1 MTFCEF
7 VEVTECKISSL
18 KISFKSK
25 NNSAYYFTEEGV
37 YRYSNHWGRVG
48 DCRWRLKIDKS
59 QKVNQIYRIG
69 YARWTD
75 FTTFNENMKKFHI
88 DVDFKHKNVFIKEF
102 KASESEEKNIKLRT
116 LGEAI
121 KCSKIIQ
128 KILNEEL
135 WTKHLSY
142 DSIEHLRK
150 YFIDELIFTNKTFH
164 QIRLDYLKYHF
175 NNFHTN

>member
-7 VEVTECKISSL
+7 VEVSECKIASL
-18 KISFKSK
+18 KISVKSK
-25 NNSAYYFTEEGV
+25 YNSAYYFTEEGV

-48 DCRWRLKIDKS
+48 DCRWRLKIDNN

-75 FTTFNENMKKFHI
+75 FTSLNENMKKFYI
-88 DVDFKHKNVFIKEF
+88 DVDFKHKNVHIKEF
-102 KASESEEKNIKLRT
+102 KSGESEEEKNIKLKT
-116 LGEAI
+116 LDEAI
-121 KCSKIIQ
+121 KCSKSIQ
-128 KILNEEL
+128 KIFNEEL

-150 YFIDELIFTNKTFH
+150 HFIDELIFTNKTFH
-164 QIRLDYLKYHF
+164 QIRLDYLKQYI
-175 NNFHTN
+175 